1 MSARL
6 IRWVPLGVLCVSA
19 CAPMGPGSDA
29 GAPRDVA
36 SVDARAITVE
46 SRADGSSHLPGT
58 NCASCHSPEGTAPGF
73 FTASGTV
80 VRTTDAP
87 YPGVT
92 VELRTAPMGGG
103 MLLASAVTDTSG
115 NFYTTAPLPNP
126 AMPMFVSLA
135 PPSGTRRAMPFPTLS
150 GQCNFCHL
158 GRQRFRLN

>member
-1 MSARL
+1 MRARGL
-6 IRWVPLGVLCVSA
+6 LWLPLCAAWGLA
-19 CAPMGPGSDA
+19 CAPTGPGTDA
-29 GAPRDVA
+29 GTPRDVA

-46 SRADGSSHLPGT
+46 SRTEGSSHMAGA

-80 VRTTDAP
+80 VRPTDAP

-115 NFYTTAPLPNP
+115 NFYTTAPLPTP
-126 AMPMFVSLA
+126 AMPMFVSLV
-135 PPSGTRRAMPFPTLS
+135 PPSGMRRAMPFPTLS
-150 GQCNFCHL
+150 GQCNFCHV
-158 GRQRFRLN
+158 GRQRFRVN